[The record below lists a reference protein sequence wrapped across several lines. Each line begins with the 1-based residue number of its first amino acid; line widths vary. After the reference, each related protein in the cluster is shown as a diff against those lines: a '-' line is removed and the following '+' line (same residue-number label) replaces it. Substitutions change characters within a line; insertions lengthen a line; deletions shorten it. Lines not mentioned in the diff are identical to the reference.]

1 VTPGPDWP
9 VLVARKWNGGLDP
22 SLNLGRRSHLG
33 YGTPRPVP
41 YAARVTLKEACEA
54 RGVSVYQVAMSGY
67 AQGTVDPGTVYRLAR
82 GDTSRI
88 DLHTLA
94 TLAGILD
101 TLNGQVVGAAN
112 LPWKRWTKSA
122 CLTGRPSQ
130 PSVSRHPTLTAPT
143 ITFLLAS
150 G

>member
-1 VTPGPDWP
+1 MSGPDWHA
-9 VLVARKWNGGLDP
+9 LVAQKWNKGLDP
-22 SLNLGRRSHLG
+22 ALFLGRRSHLG
-33 YGTPRPVP
+33 HGTPRPAP

-94 TLAGILD
+94 TLAGILH
-101 TLNGQVVGAAN
+101 T
-112 LPWKRWTKSA
+112 
-122 CLTGRPSQ
+122 LTGQ
-130 PSVSRHPTLTAPT
+130 PVDVRE
-143 ITFLLAS
+143 LLVLNAVKEKATDS
-150 G
+150 